1 MKKAIMGKLRGF
13 MAHVPSFLGE
23 PQFPNLLKKRMIF
36 PVSSRPCEDQ
46 MYIEVIYK

>member
-23 PQFPNLLKKRMIF
+23 PQFPNLLKK
-36 PVSSRPCEDQ
+36 SNDLPCL
-46 MYIEVIYK
+46 KPSL